1 MSSRQPIARSAWIA
15 LALGTVLVA
24 IGIGLVVAGFPDQT
38 PAQQTMLDAASIPFA
53 LAVAAPVVQMT
64 WESRV
69 LHRGGRGVIV
79 LYAIA
84 SLLVVAGVVA
94 YVVGFKVG
102 PRDLI
107 TTASTLTFGGL
118 GLAFC
123 FLAWRAIRS
132 ERPVTRTDVVDEW
145 LEEPSSDGH
154 R

>member
-1 MSSRQPIARSAWIA
+1 VSSRQPIVRSAWIA
-15 LALGTVLVA
+15 LVLGTVLVA
-24 IGIGLVVAGFPDQT
+24 VGIGLVIAGFPDRT
-38 PAQQTMLDAASIPFA
+38 AAQQTMLYAASIPFA

-69 LHRGGRGVIV
+69 LHRGGRGVII

-84 SLLVVAGVVA
+84 ALLVVAGIVA
-94 YVVGFKVG
+94 YIIGFAVG
-102 PRDLI
+102 PRDLV

-123 FLAWRAIRS
+123 FLAWRAIRR

-145 LEEPSSDGH
+145 VEQPPAGH
-154 R
+154 RH